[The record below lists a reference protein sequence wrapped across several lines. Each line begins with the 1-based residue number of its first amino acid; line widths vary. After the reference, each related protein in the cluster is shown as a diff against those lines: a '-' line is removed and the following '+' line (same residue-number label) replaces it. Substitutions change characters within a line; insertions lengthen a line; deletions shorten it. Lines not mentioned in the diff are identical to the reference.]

1 MEILEGTVGSFLAS
15 RLPAR
20 ALIAGLLFLL
30 SSCATQLAPSYSQSI
45 VDALNTANTQTLTLF
60 ATVSTGVPAST
71 YTAQREATY
80 NGLIGQFQAVQSQV
94 TARPMPQPIMGTA
107 SSATLADWQ
116 KVLEAAP
123 TKGSLDTIVSILTKM
138 RDEDAKNGFKPVITG
153 CASATLDPSLI
164 CGFQNA
170 YKQNFDSALTY
181 EMALKR

>member
-1 MEILEGTVGSFLAS
+1 
-15 RLPAR
+15 
-20 ALIAGLLFLL
+20 
-30 SSCATQLAPSYSQSI
+30 
-45 VDALNTANTQTLTLF
+45 
-60 ATVSTGVPAST
+60 
-71 YTAQREATY
+71 
-80 NGLIGQFQAVQSQV
+80 
-94 TARPMPQPIMGTA
+94 MPQPIMGTA

-138 RDEDAKNGFKPVITG
+138 RDEDAKNGFKPVLTG
-153 CASATLDPSLI
+153 CSSATLDPSLI